1 LSVENLKAYIE
12 SGVLELYVLGD
23 LSSEETL
30 QVEEMAARYP
40 EVRAE
45 IDAIEQAM
53 EQYAMQNAVEPSAD
67 VETRLFEKLG
77 FSDLEEQE
85 EVVSNQPVYTE
96 EPKIIRLDGSDGKVR
111 TLRYALVA
119 CVALLVMSVA
129 ALFITYNKLNDA
141 HSQIASLNLDK
152 QKFAGVVSKLEYD
165 NKGLNNMAEMADSKE
180 WATIRMQGQAISPK
194 SKMNVY
200 WNKKDKSV
208 LINYVA
214 MDLPKADA
222 EHEYQLWALVN
233 GKPVSLGVFGKADS
247 TSNEAILK
255 MQTIQ
260 EAQAFA
266 VTLEP
271 MGGSVNPT
279 MEKLTVMGG
288 V

>member
-1 LSVENLKAYIE
+1 VENLKAYIE

-23 LSSEETL
+23 LSPEETL
-30 QVEEMAARYP
+30 KVEELASQHQ
-40 EVRAE
+40 E
-45 IDAIEQAM
+45 IRDELAAIEYAM
-53 EQYAMQNAVEPSAD
+53 EEFAIQNAVQPPAD
-67 VETRLFEKLG
+67 VETKLFQKLG
-77 FSDLEEQE
+77 IYLEEETNSVAELPQ
-85 EVVSNQPVYTE
+85 V
-96 EPKIIRLDGSDGKVR
+96 EPKIVRLDNSDIKVR
-111 TLRYALVA
+111 SLRYALVA
-119 CVALLVMSVA
+119 CVALLLISTA
-129 ALFITYNKLNDA
+129 ALFITYSKLTDA
-141 HSQIASLNLDK
+141 HDQIASLNLDK
-152 QKFAGVVSKLEYD
+152 EKFAGVVSKLEFT
-165 NKGLNNMAEMADSKE
+165 NQGLNNIVEMNESKD
-180 WATIRMQGQAISPK
+180 WATIKMQGQAISPQ

-208 LINYVA
+208 LINYLA

-222 EHEYQLWALVN
+222 QHEYQLWALVN
-233 GKPVSLGVFGKADS
+233 GKPVSLGVFGKTDS
-247 TSNEAILK
+247 TSREALLK

>member
-23 LSSEETL
+23 LSPEEAL
-30 QVEEMAARYP
+30 QVEELSSRYP
-40 EVRAE
+40 EVRDE
-45 IDAIEQAM
+45 IAAIEEAM

-67 VETRLFEKLG
+67 VETRLFERLNLN
-77 FSDLEEQE
+77 SE
-85 EVVSNQPVYTE
+85 EVSEAIANEPVYSE
-96 EPKIIRLDGSDGKVR
+96 EPKIIRLDGGDAKVR

-129 ALFITYNKLNDA
+129 ALFVTYNKLNDA
-141 HSQIASLNLDK
+141 HDQIASLNFDK

-165 NKGLNNMAEMADSKE
+165 NQGLNNMAEMAESKE
-180 WATIRMQGQAISPK
+180 WATIKMQGQAFSPK

-208 LINYVA
+208 LINYIA

-233 GKPVSLGVFGKADS
+233 GKPVSLGVFGKTDS
-247 TSNEAILK
+247 TANEALLK

>member
-1 LSVENLKAYIE
+1 VENLKAYIE

-23 LSSEETL
+23 LSPEEAL
-30 QVEEMAARYP
+30 QVEEMASQNP
-40 EVRAE
+40 EVRDE
-45 IDAIEQAM
+45 IAAIEQAM

-77 FSDLEEQE
+77 LSEVEEN
-85 EVVSNQPVYTE
+85 VNVQPEPNYTE
-96 EPKIIRLDGSDGKVR
+96 EPRIIRLDGSDAKVR

-119 CVALLVMSVA
+119 CVALLVVSTA
-129 ALFITYNKLNDA
+129 ALFITYNKLNAA
-141 HSQIASLNLDK
+141 HDQIASLNLDK
-152 QKFAGVVSKLEYD
+152 QKFAGVVSKLEFE
-165 NKGLNNMAEMADSKE
+165 NQGLDNMAAMADSKE
-180 WATIRMQGQAISPK
+180 WATIRMAGQAFSPA
-194 SKMNVY
+194 SKMKVY

-214 MDLPKADA
+214 MDLPKTDA

-233 GKPVSLGVFGKADS
+233 GKPVSLGVFGKTDS
-247 TSNEAILK
+247 TSNEALVK
-255 MQTIQ
+255 MQAIQ

-279 MEKLTVMGG
+279 MDKLTVMGG

>member
-1 LSVENLKAYIE
+1 M
-12 SGVLELYVLGD
+12 YVLGD
-23 LSSEETL
+23 LSPEETL
-30 QVEEMAARYP
+30 QVEEIASQNP
-40 EVRAE
+40 EVRDE
-45 IDAIEQAM
+45 IAAIEQAM

-77 FSDLEEQE
+77 LSEVEEN
-85 EVVSNQPVYTE
+85 VNVQPEPIYTE
-96 EPKIIRLDGSDGKVR
+96 EPRIIRLDGSDAKVR

-119 CVALLVMSVA
+119 CIALLVVSTA
-129 ALFITYNKLNDA
+129 ALFITYNKLNAA
-141 HSQIASLNLDK
+141 HDQIASLNLDK
-152 QKFAGVVSKLEYD
+152 QKFAGVVSKLEFE
-165 NKGLNNMAEMADSKE
+165 NQGLDNMAAMADSKE
-180 WATIRMQGQAISPK
+180 WATIRMAGQAFSPA
-194 SKMNVY
+194 SKMKVY

-214 MDLPKADA
+214 MDLPKTDA
-222 EHEYQLWALVN
+222 EHQYQLWALVN
-233 GKPVSLGVFGKADS
+233 GKPVSLGVFGKTDS
-247 TSNEAILK
+247 TNNDALVK

-279 MEKLTVMGG
+279 MDKLTVMGG

>member
-1 LSVENLKAYIE
+1 MENLKAYIE

-23 LSSEETL
+23 LSPEEAL
-30 QVEEMAARYP
+30 QVEEMASRNP
-40 EVRAE
+40 EVRDE
-45 IDAIEQAM
+45 IAAIEQAM

-77 FSDLEEQE
+77 LSEVEEN
-85 EVVSNQPVYTE
+85 VNVQPDPIYTE
-96 EPKIIRLDGSDGKVR
+96 EPRIIRLDGSDGKVK

-119 CVALLVMSVA
+119 CVALLVMSTA
-129 ALFITYNKLNDA
+129 ALFITYSKLTDA
-141 HSQIASLNLDK
+141 HDQIASLNLDK
-152 QKFAGVVSKLEYD
+152 QKFAGVVSKLEFE
-165 NKGLNNMAEMADSKE
+165 NQGLDNMAAMADSKE
-180 WATIRMQGQAISPK
+180 WATIRMEGQAFSPA
-194 SKMNVY
+194 SKMKVY

-214 MDLPKADA
+214 MDLPKTDK

-233 GKPVSLGVFGKADS
+233 GKPVSLGVFGKTDS
-247 TSNEAILK
+247 TSNEALVK
-255 MQTIQ
+255 MQAIQ

-279 MEKLTVMGG
+279 MDKLTVMGG

>member
-1 LSVENLKAYIE
+1 MENIKAYIE

-23 LSSEETL
+23 LSPEDVL
-30 QVEEMAARYP
+30 QVEEMAANYP
-40 EVRAE
+40 EVKAE
-45 IDAIEQAM
+45 IAAIELAI

-77 FSDLEEQE
+77 ISDEEE
-85 EVVSNQPVYTE
+85 TEAISAQPAYIN
-96 EPKIIRLDGSDGKVR
+96 EPKIVSLGNRDGRVR
-111 TLRYALVA
+111 TLSYALVA
-119 CVALLVMSVA
+119 CVALLVISVA

-141 HSQIASLNLDK
+141 HDQIASLNLDK
-152 QKFAGVVSKLEYD
+152 QKFAGVVSQLEYE
-165 NKGLNNMAEMADSKE
+165 NKGLDNMVAMNDSKE
-180 WATIRMQGQAISPK
+180 WATIRMAGQTFSPK

-233 GKPVSLGVFGKADS
+233 GKPVSLGMFGKSDS
-247 TSNEAILK
+247 TAKEAIVK

>member
-23 LSSEETL
+23 LSPEEAL
-30 QVEEMAARYP
+30 QVEEIAAQHP
-40 EVRAE
+40 EVKAE
-45 IDAIEQAM
+45 IAAIEQAI
-53 EQYAMQNAVEPSAD
+53 EQYAMQNAVEPSSA
-67 VETRLFEKLG
+67 VETRLFEQLG
-77 FSDLEEQE
+77 LSEIETPE
-85 EVVSNQPVYTE
+85 IVQPAPAYTE
-96 EPKIIRLDGSDGKVR
+96 APKIIRLDESDGKVR

-119 CVALLVMSVA
+119 CVALLIISTA

-141 HSQIASLNLDK
+141 HDQIASLNLDK
-152 QKFAGVVSKLEYD
+152 QKFAGVVSKLEFE
-165 NKGLNNMAEMADSKE
+165 NQGLGNMAAMADSRE
-180 WATIRMQGQAISPK
+180 WATINMTGQPFSPA
-194 SKMNVY
+194 SKMKVY

-208 LINYVA
+208 LINYIA
-214 MDLPKADA
+214 MDLPKADK

-233 GKPVSLGVFGKADS
+233 GKPVSLGVFGKSDS
-247 TSNEAILK
+247 TSNEALVK
-255 MQTIQ
+255 MPAIQ

>member
-23 LSSEETL
+23 LSPEEAL
-30 QVEEMAARYP
+30 QVEEMASQYP
-40 EVRAE
+40 EVRDE
-45 IDAIEQAM
+45 IAAIEQAM

-77 FSDLEEQE
+77 LSEVEEN
-85 EVVSNQPVYTE
+85 VNVQPEPIYTE
-96 EPKIIRLDGSDGKVR
+96 EPRIIRLDGSDAKVR

-119 CVALLVMSVA
+119 CIALLVISTV
-129 ALFITYNKLNDA
+129 ALFITYNKLNAA
-141 HSQIASLNLDK
+141 HDQIASLNLDK
-152 QKFAGVVSKLEYD
+152 QKFAGVVSKLEFE
-165 NKGLNNMAEMADSKE
+165 NQGLDNMAAMADSKE
-180 WATIRMQGQAISPK
+180 WATIRMAGQAFSPN
-194 SKMNVY
+194 SKMKVY

-214 MDLPKADA
+214 MDLPKTDA
-222 EHEYQLWALVN
+222 SHQYQLWALVN
-233 GKPVSLGVFGKADS
+233 GKPVSLGVFGKTDS
-247 TSNEAILK
+247 TNNEALVK
-255 MQTIQ
+255 MQAIQ

-266 VTLEP
+266 VTIEP

>member
-1 LSVENLKAYIE
+1 MENLKAYIE

-30 QVEEMAARYP
+30 QVEEMAARYA

-77 FSDLEEQE
+77 FSELEEQE

-247 TSNEAILK
+247 TSNEALLK

>member
-1 LSVENLKAYIE
+1 MENLKAYIE

-23 LSSEETL
+23 LSPEETQQVKEIAL
-30 QVEEMAARYP
+30 QHP

-45 IDAIEQAM
+45 LAAIEQAM
-53 EQYAMQNAVEPSAD
+53 EEYAMQNAVQPSAD
-67 VETRLFEKLG
+67 VETKLFEKLG
-77 FSDLEEQE
+77 ISS
-85 EVVSNQPVYTE
+85 VAE
-96 EPKIIRLDGSDGKVR
+96 EPKNVSSPIAKEEAKVVRLGGSDGNVK

-119 CVALLVMSVA
+119 CIALLVISTA
-129 ALFITYNKLNDA
+129 ALFVTYSKLTDA
-141 HSQIASLNLDK
+141 HNQIASLNLDK
-152 QKFAGVVSKLEYD
+152 EKFAGVVSKLEYT
-165 NKGLNNMAEMADSKE
+165 NQGLNNLVEMSESKD
-180 WATIRMQGQAISPK
+180 WATIQMKGQAISPT

-208 LINYVA
+208 VINYLA
-214 MDLPKADA
+214 MDLPKTDA
-222 EHEYQLWALVN
+222 QHEYQLWALVN
-233 GKPVSLGVFGKADS
+233 GKPVSLGVFETSDS
-247 TSNEAILK
+247 VSKETLAK
-255 MQTIQ
+255 MQTIE

>member
-1 LSVENLKAYIE
+1 MENLKAYIE

-23 LSSEETL
+23 LSPEETL
-30 QVEEMAARYP
+30 KVEELASQHQ
-40 EVRAE
+40 E
-45 IDAIEQAM
+45 IRDELAAIEYAM
-53 EQYAMQNAVEPSAD
+53 EEFAIQNAVQPPAD
-67 VETRLFEKLG
+67 VETKLFQKLG
-77 FSDLEEQE
+77 IYLEEETNSVAELPLQA
-85 EVVSNQPVYTE
+85 
-96 EPKIIRLDGSDGKVR
+96 EPKIVKLDNSDIKVR
-111 TLRYALVA
+111 SLRYALVA
-119 CVALLVMSVA
+119 CVALLLISTA
-129 ALFITYNKLNDA
+129 ALFITYSKLTDA
-141 HSQIASLNLDK
+141 HDQIASLNLDK
-152 QKFAGVVSKLEYD
+152 EKFAGVVSKLEFT
-165 NKGLNNMAEMADSKE
+165 NQGLNNIVEMNESKD
-180 WATIRMQGQAISPK
+180 WATIKMQGQAISPQ

-208 LINYVA
+208 LINYLA

-222 EHEYQLWALVN
+222 QHEYQLWALVN
-233 GKPVSLGVFGKADS
+233 GKPVSLGVFGKTDS
-247 TSNEAILK
+247 TSREALLK

>member
-1 LSVENLKAYIE
+1 MSVENLKAYIE

-23 LSSEETL
+23 LSPEEAL
-30 QVEEMAARYP
+30 QVEEMASQYP
-40 EVRAE
+40 EVRDE
-45 IDAIEQAM
+45 IAAIEQAM

-77 FSDLEEQE
+77 LNEVEEH
-85 EVVSNQPVYTE
+85 VNVQPEPIYTE
-96 EPKIIRLDGSDGKVR
+96 EPRIIRLDGSDAKVR

-119 CVALLVMSVA
+119 CIALLVVSTA
-129 ALFITYNKLNDA
+129 ALFITYNKLNAA
-141 HSQIASLNLDK
+141 HDQIASLNLDK
-152 QKFAGVVSKLEYD
+152 QKFAGLVSKLEFE
-165 NKGLNNMAEMADSKE
+165 NQGLDNMAAMADSKE
-180 WATIRMQGQAISPK
+180 WATIRMAGQAFSPG
-194 SKMNVY
+194 SKMKVY

-214 MDLPKADA
+214 MDLPKTDA
-222 EHEYQLWALVN
+222 EHQYQLWALVN
-233 GKPVSLGVFGKADS
+233 GKPVSLGVFGKTDS
-247 TSNEAILK
+247 TNNEALLK
-255 MQTIQ
+255 MQAIQ

-266 VTLEP
+266 VTIEP

>member
-1 LSVENLKAYIE
+1 MNVENLKAYIE

-23 LSSEETL
+23 LSPEEAL
-30 QVEEMAARYP
+30 QVEDMASQYP
-40 EVRAE
+40 EIKDE
-45 IDAIEQAM
+45 LSAIELAM
-53 EQYAMQNAVEPSAD
+53 ENYAMENAIDPSND
-67 VETRLFEKLG
+67 VETKLFEKLG
-77 FSDLEEQE
+77 ISE
-85 EVVSNQPVYTE
+85 EVETASTAPIYTE
-96 EPKIIRLDGSDGKVR
+96 EPRIVRLDGSDGKVR
-111 TLRYALVA
+111 TLRFALVA
-119 CVALLVMSVA
+119 CVALLIISTA
-129 ALFITYNKLNDA
+129 ALFITYNKLNAA
-141 HSQIASLNLDK
+141 HDQIASLNLDK
-152 QKFAGVVSKLEYD
+152 EKFAGTVSKLEFE
-165 NKGLNNMAEMADSKE
+165 NKGLDNMVAMNDSKE
-180 WATIRMQGQAISPK
+180 WATVRMAGQAFSPT

-214 MDLPKADA
+214 MDLPKTD
-222 EHEYQLWALVN
+222 EQHEYQLWALVN
-233 GKPVSLGVFGKADS
+233 GKPVSLGVFGKTD
-247 TSNEAILK
+247 TTTTEALQK

>member
-1 LSVENLKAYIE
+1 MSVENLKAYIE

-23 LSSEETL
+23 LSPEEAL
-30 QVEEMAARYP
+30 QVEEMASQHP
-40 EVRAE
+40 EVRDE
-45 IDAIEQAM
+45 IAAIEQAM

-77 FSDLEEQE
+77 LSEVEEH
-85 EVVSNQPVYTE
+85 VNVQPEPIYTE
-96 EPKIIRLDGSDGKVR
+96 EPRIIRLDGSDAKVR

-119 CVALLVMSVA
+119 CIALLVVSTA
-129 ALFITYNKLNDA
+129 ALFITYNKLNAA
-141 HSQIASLNLDK
+141 HDQIASLNLDK
-152 QKFAGVVSKLEYD
+152 QKFAGVVSKLEFE
-165 NKGLNNMAEMADSKE
+165 NQGLDNMAAMADSKE
-180 WATIRMQGQAISPK
+180 WATIRMAGQAFSPN
-194 SKMNVY
+194 SKMKVY

-214 MDLPKADA
+214 MDLPKTDA
-222 EHEYQLWALVN
+222 EHQYQLWALVN
-233 GKPVSLGVFGKADS
+233 GKPVSLGVFGKTDS
-247 TSNEAILK
+247 TNNEALVK
-255 MQTIQ
+255 MQAIQ

-266 VTLEP
+266 VTIEP

>member
-1 LSVENLKAYIE
+1 MENLKAYIE

-23 LSSEETL
+23 LSPEEML
-30 QVEEMAARYP
+30 QVEEMASQHK
-40 EVRAE
+40 EVRDE
-45 IDAIEQAM
+45 IASIEEAM
-53 EQYAMQNAVEPSAD
+53 EQYAISNAIEPPKD
-67 VETRLFEKLG
+67 IEQKLFDKLG
-77 FSDLEEQE
+77 LNLLDEEEVIVNQE
-85 EVVSNQPVYTE
+85 EYVSD
-96 EPKIIRLDGSDGKVR
+96 PKIIQLDGSDGKVR

-119 CVALLVMSVA
+119 CVALLVLSVG

-141 HSQIASLNLDK
+141 HNQIASLNLDK
-152 QKFAGVVSKLEYD
+152 QKFAGVVSQLEYD
-165 NKGLNNMAEMADSKE
+165 NKGLNNIAEMAESKE

-208 LINYVA
+208 LINYLA

-233 GKPVSLGVFGKADS
+233 GKPVSLGLFGKSDS
-247 TSNEAILK
+247 TSNEAIIK